1 MGKSMVSGENLPL
14 NQSNDYFV
22 GGLGLVFSI
31 HTLDCH
37 TEDDIITYMLPPSL
51 INQSVE
57 KGH

>member
-1 MGKSMVSGENLPL
+1 MLNGKIDGYFPL

-22 GGLGLVFSI
+22 GVLGLVFST

-37 TEDDIITYMLPPSL
+37 TKDDIITYMLSPSL